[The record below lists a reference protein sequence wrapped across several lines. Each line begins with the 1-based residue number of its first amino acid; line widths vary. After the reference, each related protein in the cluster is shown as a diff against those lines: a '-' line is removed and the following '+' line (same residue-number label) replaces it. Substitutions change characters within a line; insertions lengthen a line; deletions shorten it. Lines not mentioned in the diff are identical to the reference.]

1 MFLLTLFRF
10 SYNFIDSE
18 EQNSNLGKDFKSE
31 PIVLFG
37 ASQKHRKITKIEMNN
52 FEKLRILLLKNMLL
66 QKEINVKITE

>member
-1 MFLLTLFRF
+1 MSLQTLFRL

-18 EQNSNLGKDFKSE
+18 EQNSNLEKDFKSE

-52 FEKLRILLLKNMLL
+52 FEKLRILLL
-66 QKEINVKITE
+66 QKEVNVKIIE

>member
-18 EQNSNLGKDFKSE
+18 EQNSNLEKDFKSE

>member
-37 ASQKHRKITKIEMNN
+37 ALQKHRKITKIEMNN